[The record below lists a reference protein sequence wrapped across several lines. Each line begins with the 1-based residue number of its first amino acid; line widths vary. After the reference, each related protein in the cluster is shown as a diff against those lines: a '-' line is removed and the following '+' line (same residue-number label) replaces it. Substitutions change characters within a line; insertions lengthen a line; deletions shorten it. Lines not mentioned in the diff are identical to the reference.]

1 MVSFTV
7 LNQLLSNQL
16 ILWKEAVM
24 LGVDYVTSEAAVLIS
39 MIISPPPPPQ
49 KKLAFHLQTVHSP
62 LFFCKTVEIKCLP
75 VWAAILVSYVPR
87 GQGLGSIVVGGGRP
101 SPKPSPMPYVHLTS
115 SPGQSRLS
123 TFKIKMSAVTQST
136 QS

>member
-39 MIISPPPPPQ
+39 MIISPPPPKKK
-49 KKLAFHLQTVHSP
+49 KKLAMICRLFTVPYFSVRLSKSSAYQYGQPSWFHMTKGTGVGVYSGQGREAFSQT
-62 LFFCKTVEIKCLP
+62 LP
-75 VWAAILVSYVPR
+75 V
-87 GQGLGSIVVGGGRP
+87 
-101 SPKPSPMPYVHLTS
+101 PYVRLTS
-115 SPGQSRLS
+115 SS
-123 TFKIKMSAVTQST
+123 V
-136 QS
+136 

>member
-39 MIISPPPPPQ
+39 MIISPQ
-49 KKLAFHLQTVHSP
+49 KKLAMICR
-62 LFFCKTVEIKCLP
+62 LF
-75 VWAAILVSYVPR
+75 AVPYFSVR
-87 GQGLGSIVVGGGRP
+87 LSKSSAYQYGRP
-101 SPKPSPMPYVHLTS
+101 SWFHMTKGTRVGVYSGQGREAFSQTLPVPYVRLTS
-115 SPGQSRLS
+115 SS
-123 TFKIKMSAVTQST
+123 V
-136 QS
+136 